1 MRGRLAPARGAAAL
15 ALPPVLKRTLEH
27 AMSYTMPLDVYGA
40 KLEAAKGWTCCV
52 CGATL
57 PESSYTMTCKRC
69 QQKEEDDAR

>member
-1 MRGRLAPARGAAAL
+1 
-15 ALPPVLKRTLEH
+15 
-27 AMSYTMPLDVYGA
+27 MSYSMPLDVYGA